1 MLLTAFDRRPL
12 GGSQPDRTATPSYR
26 QGSRQ
31 LMESRGAPRDPVVDA
46 LADHRAGFVARV
58 DGASS
63 RSLASAALR
72 LFLAGWSLSMS
83 ISATCSRSRKNPGD
97 VGAVMGAGDIERRK
111 LLRTLIS
118 SEAWVFRFNW
128 TLLDTPWGGSE

>member
-1 MLLTAFDRRPL
+1 MAVATLRRTSLLLTAFDRRPPGL
-12 GGSQPDRTATPSYR
+12 WQPDRTAVSSYR
-26 QGSRQ
+26 RGPRQ
-31 LMESRGAPRDPVVDA
+31 LMESRGAPRDPPGDA
-46 LADHRAGFVARV
+46 LADHRVGFVARA

-97 VGAVMGAGDIERRK
+97 VGVDVMDADDIERPE
-111 LLRTLIS
+111 LLRT
-118 SEAWVFRFNW
+118 
-128 TLLDTPWGGSE
+128 